1 MKKIAI
7 VSLLKPVDDP
17 RHYHKIAVSLAK
29 PNKYAINI
37 IANDL
42 KKKLPA
48 NDIVFHYTEGKYPL
62 SKFSLGYHLFVVR
75 KLRAIQPDLVII
87 NHPVL
92 LITIVILKLQ
102 QRFKL
107 IYDVQEN
114 YKLNLL
120 HQEIYSAWK
129 AFIYAYG
136 TRIVENV
143 FASMVNHFLLAEAI
157 YARQLPFVK
166 DKFSII
172 ENKSLSWSDT
182 KNRPAEIKNLIFSG
196 NISHISGVMR
206 AISLYE
212 KLQTQQENLTLTI
225 IGHCP
230 DLKLLKTLE
239 SFSLKNPGI
248 QLKASATPI
257 HYELVK
263 DALLTADIGF
273 ICYKDNP
280 SNVGKLP
287 TKYFEYNA
295 LGLPYIVFKGTS
307 WADLKASMAIAID
320 EQKPDINVIHQAITN
335 MRFDYD
341 RSSYLWQS
349 EEQKLY
355 RMVDQIL

>member
-7 VSLLKPVDDP
+7 VSLLKPIDDP

-48 NDIVFHYTEGKYPL
+48 NDIAFHSAEGAYPL
-62 SKFSLGYHLFVVR
+62 SKFSLGYHLFVIR
-75 KLRAIQPDLVII
+75 KLRAIQPNLVII
-87 NHPVL
+87 NHPLL
-92 LITIVILKLQ
+92 LITMGILMLQ
-102 QRFKL
+102 RRFKL

-120 HQEIYSAWK
+120 HQKIYTTWK
-129 AFIYAYG
+129 AIIYAYSI
-136 TRIVENV
+136 RFMESV
-143 FASMVNHFLLAEAI
+143 FAPMVNHFLLAEAI
-157 YARQLPFVK
+157 YARQLSLTK
-166 DKFSII
+166 NKFTII
-172 ENKSLSWSDT
+172 ENKSLSWSTT

-196 NISHISGVMR
+196 NISHISGVMHT
-206 AISLYE
+206 ISLFE

-239 SFSLKNPGI
+239 SYSLKNPGI
-248 QLKASATPI
+248 QLKAKATPI

-263 DALLTADIGF
+263 NAMLQADIGLV
-273 ICYKDNP
+273 CYEEKP
-280 SNVGKLP
+280 SNAGKLP

-307 WADLKASMAIAID
+307 WANLKAPMAIAID
-320 EQKPDINVIHQAITN
+320 DQKPDINLLHQSITD
-335 MRFDYD
+335 MQFDYD
-341 RSSYLWQS
+341 RSSFLWQS
-349 EEQKLY
+349 EEQKLLT
-355 RMVDQIL
+355 VIEQLL